1 MTATVPIGEFSRLTY
16 LSVKALRYYHD
27 IALLEPAAIDP
38 GSGYR
43 RYSVDQ
49 VPAAHLIRR
58 LRALDMP
65 VGEIRAVLDAGD
77 TAARD
82 GALRA
87 HLLRMERELNR
98 TRDVVA
104 SLRALLAPGSRA
116 LPVEYRTTA
125 AFPALT
131 VTEGLARAEIG
142 PWCGSAFALLYRTLA
157 AAGVT
162 PAGPGGATYS
172 AAWFE
177 EDAGAVTAYVPV
189 PPGTGGPLPA
199 APDTHPAP
207 VLAELPGGRF
217 AVAVHE
223 GGFEDFDRSY
233 GALGSHVA
241 AHDTSLPEP
250 IREIYLAGPDRIDD
264 PAGYRTEICW
274 PIR

>member
-27 IALLEPAAIDP
+27 IALLEPAAVDP

-43 RYSVDQ
+43 RYAVDQ
-49 VPAAHLIRR
+49 VPTAHLIRR

-65 VGEIRAVLDAGD
+65 VEEIRTVLGAPDAAVRD
-77 TAARD
+77 T
-82 GALRA
+82 ALRA
-87 HLLRMERELNR
+87 HLLRMEEELNR

-104 SLRALLAPGSRA
+104 SLRALLAPGARA
-116 LPVEYRTTA
+116 LAVEYRSTPG
-125 AFPALT
+125 FSALA
-131 VTEGLARAEIG
+131 VTEGMVRADIG
-142 PWCGSAFALLYRTLA
+142 PWCGSAFALLYRTLT
-157 AAGVT
+157 AAGVS
-162 PAGPGGATYS
+162 PAGPGGALYS
-172 AAWFE
+172 TAWFE
-177 EDAGAVTAYVPV
+177 EDAGEVTAYVPV
-189 PPGTGGPLPA
+189 PARTAGPLPPA
-199 APDTHPAP
+199 AATHPAP
-207 VLAELPGGRF
+207 VLAELPAGRF

-241 AHDTSLPEP
+241 AHDVSLPAP
-250 IREIYLAGPDRIDD
+250 IREIYLAGPDVVAD